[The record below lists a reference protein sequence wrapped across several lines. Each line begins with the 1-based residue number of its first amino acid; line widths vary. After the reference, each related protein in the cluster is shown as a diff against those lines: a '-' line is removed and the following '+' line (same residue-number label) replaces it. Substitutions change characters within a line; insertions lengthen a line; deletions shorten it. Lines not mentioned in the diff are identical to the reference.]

1 MEIDKRES
9 AIIRARKAEE
19 RSAAE
24 EQSKQEYEA
33 RQERELAEAAQKL
46 RLLQQ
51 TEIERKA
58 KILQEWEQEEAD
70 RSQEMIN
77 SSGTSLSTKI
87 QIDANANFLHPI
99 HSSSSIQKSEQR
111 KDLPD
116 AWGTRGSSE
125 NQTFDIQNSE
135 ESTAQI
141 NTQNERHNLLVGP
154 RPLKSPVRSARLEM
168 AIDSQPLMD
177 NNLTE
182 DDAWSNAEVPWAY
195 QVIQN
200 PDTTCSVI

>member
-24 EQSKQEYEA
+24 ERSKQEYEA

-58 KILQEWEQEEAD
+58 NILQEWEQEEAD
-70 RSQEMIN
+70 RSQEMIK
-77 SSGTSLSTKI
+77 SSGNSLSTKI
-87 QIDANANFLHPI
+87 QIDANANLLHPI
-99 HSSSSIQKSEQR
+99 HSSSSIQKSEHE

-125 NQTFDIQNSE
+125 KQKSE
-135 ESTAQI
+135 IHTPETSGPS
-141 NTQNERHNLLVGP
+141 ERQNLLVGP

-168 AIDSQPLMD
+168 AIDSQPSMD
-177 NNLTE
+177 NTSME

-200 PDTTCSVI
+200 LHTTCSVNQSTV